1 MLSFGKGAKK
11 PKAKGPKDVKR
22 LLLVT
27 LVEARD
33 LIACSTDAT
42 SDPYV
47 VFSIA
52 QGDNDLTNEPKPLS
66 SIKRKTI
73 HPEWNEPFSF
83 GTQIIDMQ
91 ILYPSKSSFRGRLQY
106 AHGLG

>member
-11 PKAKGPKDVKR
+11 PKAKGPKEVKR

-33 LIACSTDAT
+33 LIACSSDAT

-52 QGDNDLTNEPKPLS
+52 QGETDLSNEHKPSS

-73 HPEWNEPFSF
+73 QPEWNEPFSF
-83 GTQIIDMQ
+83 GM
-91 ILYPSKSSFRGRLQY
+91 
-106 AHGLG
+106 